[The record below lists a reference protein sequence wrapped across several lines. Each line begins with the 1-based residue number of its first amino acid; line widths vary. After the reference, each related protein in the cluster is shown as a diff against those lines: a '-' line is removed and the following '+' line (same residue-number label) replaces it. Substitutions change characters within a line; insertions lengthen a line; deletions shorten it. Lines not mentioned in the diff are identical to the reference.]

1 MINLPKICIVDKFIP
16 KKTFYEKVNI
26 ASNVKNEFIDLI
38 DKIVWKYKLSE
49 DTIKIN
55 KTKEVEEIEIFE
67 ITLKE
72 RKIPKSVINIIIKAI
87 PYKILF
93 VLKYKEDSCY
103 AMNAEQ
109 TYFSKW
115 NEDIKFDFTGIN
127 LESIYQNIVKKII
140 NEESNNSTFSD
151 IIKNKQL
158 KEQLLKKMDILK
170 NKIRQEKQFNKKVE
184 LNQELRRLEKEL
196 GDLIN
201 E

>member
-1 MINLPKICIVDKFIP
+1 MLNLPKSCIVDKFIP

-103 AMNAEQ
+103 VINAEQ
-109 TYFSKW
+109 IYFSTW
-115 NEDIKFDFTGIN
+115 NEDINLDFTGIN

-140 NEESNNSTFSD
+140 KEESNNSNFSD
-151 IIKNKQL
+151 IIENKQL
-158 KEQLLKKMDILK
+158 KEQLLKKIDVLK
-170 NKIRQEKQFNKKVE
+170 NKIKQERQFNKKVE
-184 LNQELRRLEKEL
+184 LNQELRRLEKEM
-196 GDLIN
+196 
-201 E
+201 EE